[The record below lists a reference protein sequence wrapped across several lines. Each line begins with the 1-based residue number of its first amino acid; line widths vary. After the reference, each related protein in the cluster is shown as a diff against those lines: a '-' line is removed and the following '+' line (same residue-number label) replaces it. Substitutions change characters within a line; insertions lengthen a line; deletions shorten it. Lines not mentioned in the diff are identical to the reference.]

1 MGGIK
6 HPTQIFHGPRN
17 SASFVSNAVNVVF
30 ADMRPRLTG
39 VQTEYLAQV
48 ER

>member
-1 MGGIK
+1 VGGIK
-6 HPTQIFHGPRN
+6 YPTQIFQGPPN
-17 SASFVSNAVNVVF
+17 SVSFVSNVITVVF
-30 ADMRPRLTG
+30 VDMRPRLTG